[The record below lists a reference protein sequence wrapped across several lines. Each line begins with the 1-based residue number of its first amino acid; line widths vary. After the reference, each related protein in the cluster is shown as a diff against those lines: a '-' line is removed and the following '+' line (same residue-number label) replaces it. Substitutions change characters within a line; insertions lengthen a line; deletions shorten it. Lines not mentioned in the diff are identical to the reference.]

1 MYENNF
7 QPEQVVAVDTKITRK
22 FDITA
27 KDTVFAI
34 LFVACSIIL
43 SAFGI
48 FGGFRAGFAVATILL
63 LAVITIYLKTK
74 EIKIRAYSVVCFLVS
89 LGLSVNFSITSNSS
103 VRFWSFVL
111 LTMLQLI
118 WFTSLVSGE
127 RAKGDLGIL
136 QKIVSPVFN
145 LALPNLPKAIT
156 SLFSKRKNKN
166 LSKIFLGIV
175 TAIPVLIVVIPL
187 LMSSDQAFEGL
198 VSLVFENMALLIVK
212 IILGIIIS
220 ALLIAYCFSLKKDKL
235 PPIKHSNFKGLENTV
250 VLSFLSVLSVCY
262 LSYLFSQLAYF
273 FSAFSGFLPPNYEF
287 SVSAYA
293 RRGFFEMSLI
303 AAINF
308 VIIFAVL
315 LLSRKKKEKINLA
328 SRILC
333 TFIGV
338 FTLIIITTALSKMVL
353 YIKGFGMTELRITT
367 SVFMIF
373 LAIVFIAL
381 MIRLFVPSI
390 KVIKTGLIVAGT
402 ALIILGTVNVNAV
415 IAKYNYT
422 AYKNGILTD
431 IDVSTIYN
439 LGDEGIPY
447 LAELINDSNETVA
460 HLAKLNLSSSYAEYY
475 EIKHNDDNK
484 LVEMGEKKYKGIG
497 KFSFSRSQAYKV
509 LQDVLE
515 KEPEI
520 VNYKTQYSENEYS
533 ENEYIDDEY
542 IDNEYW
548 GNEYWDNEYWDNEYV
563 GI

>member
-1 MYENNF
+1 MYENNL
-7 QPEQVVAVDTKITRK
+7 QTEQVAAVDTKTTRK
-22 FDITA
+22 FDITI

-48 FGGFRAGFAVATILL
+48 FGGFRAGFTVATILL
-63 LAVITIYLKTK
+63 LTVITFYLKTK
-74 EIKIRAYSVVCFLVS
+74 EIKISAYSVVCFLVS

-111 LTMLQLI
+111 LAILQLI
-118 WFTSLVSGE
+118 WFTSLVSGD

-136 QKIVSPVFN
+136 QEIVSPVFN
-145 LALPNLPKAIT
+145 LAIPNLPNAIA
-156 SLFSKRKNKN
+156 SLFSGRKNKN

-175 TAIPVLIVVIPL
+175 TAIPVLIVVVPL

-220 ALLIAYCFSLKKDKL
+220 AFLIAYCFSLKKDKL
-235 PPIKHSNFKGLENTV
+235 PQIKSSHFKGLENTV
-250 VLSFLSVLSVCY
+250 TLSFLSVLSVCY

-273 FSAFSGFLPPNYEF
+273 FSAFSGFLPQNYEF

-308 VIIFAVL
+308 AIIFIVL

-333 TFIGV
+333 TFIGI
-338 FTLIIITTALSKMVL
+338 FTLIIIATALSKMVL

-381 MIRLFVPSI
+381 MIRLYAPSI
-390 KVIKTGLIVAGT
+390 KVIKIGLIVAGT

-447 LAELINDSNETVA
+447 LAELINDNNETVA
-460 HLAKLNLSSSYAEYY
+460 HLAKLKLSSSFADYY
-475 EIKHNDDNK
+475 KIEHNDDNK
-484 LVEMGEKKYKGIG
+484 LVEIVEKKYTGIG

-548 GNEYWDNEYWDNEYV
+548 GNEYWDNEYV